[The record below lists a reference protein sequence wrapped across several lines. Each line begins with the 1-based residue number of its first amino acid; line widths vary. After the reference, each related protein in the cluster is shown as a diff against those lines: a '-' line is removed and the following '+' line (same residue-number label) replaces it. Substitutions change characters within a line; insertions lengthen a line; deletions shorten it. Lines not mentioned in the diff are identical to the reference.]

1 MNLSYLKQK
10 YHEAFIVEPSDLGN
24 PSLTRL
30 YKQISSSLKV
40 MPFVYLIPLSF
51 LIALAVS
58 LVFHLPLVKLTTTLQ
73 HAF

>member
-24 PSLTRL
+24 PSLTRW
-30 YKQISSSLKV
+30 YKQVSSSLKV
-40 MPFVYLIPLSF
+40 MPFFYLIPLSF

-58 LVFHLPLVKLTTTLQ
+58 LVFHMPLVKLTTKLQ

>member
-24 PSLTRL
+24 PSLTRW
-30 YKQISSSLKV
+30 YKHVSSSLKV
-40 MPFVYLIPLSF
+40 MPFFYLIPLSF

-58 LVFHLPLVKLTTTLQ
+58 LVFHMPLVKLTTKLQ